1 MKYSTARLSRPLE
14 GSAACGDIV
23 IEEHDTNWSLFAV
36 VDALGHGLEA
46 EDSARR
52 AAEAISSSRGK
63 PLQEVFETVHRSLRG
78 RRGVVMSAI
87 LVEGETATFAG
98 VGNVE
103 IFTPEGVARPV
114 TLAGTLGGGAY
125 RFRSF
130 GLPLRSGQRWVLAS
144 DGVKAREASTLL
156 SQLRK
161 QSPQSVAAAI
171 LSQAARVQDDAS
183 LLILDVDNA
192 S

>member
-14 GSAACGDIV
+14 GSSACGDIV
-23 IEEHDTNWSLFAV
+23 VEEHEGSWSLFAV

-52 AAEAISSSRGK
+52 AAEAISAARGR

-103 IFTPEGVARPV
+103 IFTPDGVSRPV
-114 TLAGTLGGGAY
+114 TLAGTLGGGVY

-144 DGVKAREASTLL
+144 DGVKTREAGALL
-156 SQLRK
+156 AQLRA
-161 QSPQSVAAAI
+161 QPPQAVAATI

-183 LLILDVDNA
+183 LLILDVEHA
-192 S
+192 

>member
-1 MKYSTARLSRPLE
+1 M
-14 GSAACGDIV
+14 
-23 IEEHDTNWSLFAV
+23 

-52 AAEAISSSRGK
+52 AAEVISSARGR
-63 PLQEVFETVHRSLRG
+63 PLQEIFETVHRSLRG

-87 LVEGETATFAG
+87 LVDGEAATFAG

-114 TLAGTLGGGAY
+114 TLAGTLGGGVY

-130 GLPLRSGQRWVLAS
+130 ALPMRAGQRWVLAS
-144 DGVKAREASTLL
+144 DGIKTREASAML
-156 SQLRK
+156 SKLRK
-161 QSPQSVAAAI
+161 ESPQSVAAAI
-171 LSQAARVQDDAS
+171 LSQATRVQDDAS
-183 LLILDVDNA
+183 LLVLDVEHA
-192 S
+192 G

>member
-14 GSAACGDIV
+14 GSSACGDV
-23 IEEHDTNWSLFAV
+23 VVEEHAGDWHLFAV

-46 EDSARR
+46 EASARL
-52 AAEAISSSRGK
+52 ASEAIALSRGK
-63 PLQEVFETVHRSLRG
+63 PLPEVFEAVHRALRG

-87 LVEGETATFAG
+87 LVDGAQASFAG
-98 VGNVE
+98 IGNVE

-130 GLPLRSGQRWVLAS
+130 ALTLWPGQRWVLAS
-144 DGVKAREASTLL
+144 DGVKTREASAMLAR
-156 SQLRK
+156 LRREP
-161 QSPQSVAAAI
+161 PQAVAAAI
-171 LSQAARVQDDAS
+171 LGQATRVHDDAS
-183 LLILDVDNA
+183 LLILDVEA
-192 S
+192 L